1 MADSHSTYAN
11 AFGQV
16 QVVGQADLPH
26 VLALADDEPLLEALR
41 AYNRTGRP
49 PYPVEAMF
57 RAALTKYLLGLRYY
71 REVVEM
77 LRSNRNVR
85 ELCGF
90 EDSVPNTS
98 SICRFF
104 KRLTNHLDLLEQAI
118 HRLVD
123 RITEAVAQHKKPEQP
138 PVGAALAIDSTD
150 IEGWVDTQRK
160 PYSDPEARW
169 GVRTNAD
176 AEDGIEYFYGY
187 KLHLICDAFYGAPL
201 AWEIRPA
208 NDSDSP
214 TLPGLVDQIA
224 ERHPGLK
231 PRYLMADK
239 GYDGLTN
246 YQYLDRRRIIPVIPL
261 RNTDKEG
268 LYDKE
273 GRPQCFGGKPMEYVR
288 TDREGHLFRCPKNGC
303 RLKNRVGL
311 TRYCDIEYHET
322 LEGDALRKVGRLPR
336 TTRRWKRLYK
346 RRTTVERAFRSL
358 KHSRLLDQ
366 HQFQGLAKIRLHSSL
381 ALLAYCATMLARV
394 EAGQMDDMRKMRV
407 RVPASVPPEQLPLAA

>member
-26 VLALADDEPLLEALR
+26 ILALADDEPLLDALR

-49 PYPVEAMF
+49 PCPVEAMW

-71 REVVEM
+71 RELAEM
-77 LRSNRNVR
+77 LRSNRTVR

-104 KRLTNHLDLLEQAI
+104 KRLTNHLALVEQAI

-123 RITEAVAQHKKPEQP
+123 RIAEAVTQHKEPKQP
-138 PVGAALAIDSTD
+138 PVGEALAIDSTD
-150 IEGWVDTQRK
+150 IEGWVNTQRK

-187 KLHLICDAFYGAPL
+187 KLDLICDAIYGVPL
-201 AWEIRPA
+201 AYDIRPA
-208 NDSDSP
+208 NASDSP
-214 TLPGLVDQIA
+214 TLPGLVDQIV
-224 ERHPGLK
+224 EWHPGLK

-239 GYDGLTN
+239 GYDALSN
-246 YQYLDRRRIIPVIPL
+246 YQHLDRQGIIPVIPL

-268 LYDKE
+268 LYDQK

-288 TDREGHLFRCPKNGC
+288 TDPEGHLFRCPEKGC

-311 TRYCDIEYHET
+311 TLYCDIEYHET
-322 LEGDALRKVGRLPR
+322 LEGDALRKVGRLVR

-358 KHSRLLDQ
+358 KHSRLLNQ

-381 ALLAYCATMLARV
+381 SLLTYCATMLARV
-394 EAGQMDDMRKMRV
+394 QAGQIDEMRKMRV
-407 RVPASVPPEQLPLAA
+407 RVPATAPPEQLPLAA